1 MTVYRGIER
10 FADPVNSK
18 TPVDK
23 APDPQLGTD
32 FIDHERYI
40 SPEFAK
46 HEWDRV
52 WTKTWLIGA
61 DIDDLSHPGDFIV
74 TELGR
79 QSIVL
84 TRDEDGGVNA
94 FFNVCSHR
102 GNQVACEAS
111 GNQKAF
117 RCSYHAWTYNL
128 RGELINVP
136 DQESF
141 TQGAPR
147 EKLSIQKL
155 PCAEW
160 GRWVWFS
167 LDPDIEPLKE
177 FLGPIPEHLDPYHFD
192 RWARTEH
199 ITVEW
204 DCNWKTCVDAFNES
218 YHVLETHPQIQ
229 RVCDEYNV
237 QIDCY
242 EKHSRY
248 LIPFGSPSSHL
259 KDDKTIDDSNRGWML
274 ASGLNPD
281 DYEGDAAGVR
291 RALQLHI
298 RESALENGYDFA
310 DMNDDQLTDD
320 YHYFA
325 FPNVTFNLFHTRF
338 SMFRQRP
345 HETDPNKMYFDLM
358 SYELTPMGSDKPECP
373 PHRQFKNGDEP
384 YNVVYEQDAAN
395 CEKQQKGFHQIGF
408 RGMWISDQEL
418 RVRHFHKVLDDYMN

>member
-1 MTVYRGIER
+1 MTVYRDVER
-10 FADPVNSK
+10 FADPATSK

-23 APDPQLGTD
+23 APDPQLGTGL
-32 FIDHERYI
+32 IDHERYI
-40 SPEFAK
+40 NPEFAK
-46 HEWDRV
+46 REWDQI
-52 WTKTWLIGA
+52 WTKTWLMGA
-61 DIDDLSHPGDFIV
+61 DIDDLANPGDFVV
-74 TELGR
+74 TQIGR

-84 TRDEDGGVNA
+84 TRDEEGGVNA
-94 FFNVCSHR
+94 FYNVCSHR
-102 GNQVACEAS
+102 GNQVAYEAS
-111 GNQKAF
+111 GNQKVF

-136 DQESF
+136 DEESF
-141 TQGAPR
+141 PQGAPC
-147 EKLSIQKL
+147 EQLSIKKV

-167 LDPDIEPLKE
+167 LDPDIEPLDD
-177 FLGPIPEHLDPYHFD
+177 FLGPIPEHLNPYHFD
-192 RWARTEH
+192 CWARTEN

-298 RESALENGYDFA
+298 RESALEDGYDFS

-358 SYELTPMGSDKPECP
+358 SYQLTPIGSDKPECP